1 MRRGCSEG
9 RRVRREGK
17 EGVDDREGC
26 DRGGWKQN
34 RGNGEWS
41 AYHHGSLRVGLH
53 CQSKPL
59 LSFLCKGIDYWNY
72 G

>member
-1 MRRGCSEG
+1 MDGEG
-9 RRVRREGK
+9 RRVGREGE

-34 RGNGEWS
+34 RGNGEQS
-41 AYHHGSLRVGLH
+41 TYRHRSLRVGL
-53 CQSKPL
+53 
-59 LSFLCKGIDYWNY
+59 Y